1 MSLQFDQVARL
12 PDAAVLP
19 HEHHGQ
25 GRRQA
30 ALAALPLALAA
41 VVLLYHATFWSMVEL
56 WARSQ
61 TFAHG
66 FLIVPISCWLAWRQ
80 RTRLTALLPQPSRQ
94 GLQLLGALGLAW
106 LVADAANVPVV
117 EQYAATAMLPAC
129 VLAILGWPAVRL
141 LAFPLAYLFLA
152 VPFGE
157 VFLAPLID
165 FTAAFTVN
173 ALQWTGVPVFRDGN
187 NFSLPTG
194 NWSVV
199 EACSGLRY
207 LIAALALGALYAH
220 VHFHSAR
227 RRLAVMAAALLVPI
241 LANGVRAY
249 LIVMLGHMS
258 NMRLAVGVDH
268 LIYGWLFFGVVVL
281 LLFWLAARWRELPLA
296 RAALLPTMP
305 SLPVHP
311 GADTAGL
318 HAAIRASV
326 ACLLLAALWPVLA
339 LASHRHDATKAP
351 GSPVV
356 LALPDP
362 PAWRRLHDA
371 TSGGSIWQA
380 PYAGTPARFA
390 ATYARQTGDGAQVGL
405 QLHWYARQM
414 RDAELLTHQSSPYGA
429 RWLALAQ
436 HVQDVNLASGA
447 LAVRESVLGHGG
459 ERLLV
464 WRVYRQGGV
473 VTARPVLVKLLLA
486 QAKLLGMRQDG
497 TDIIVFTAYDE
508 LALPPR
514 ARLQAFLRAAMP
526 VIEQRLQELPH
537 GP

>member
-1 MSLQFDQVARL
+1 MSLQLDSIARL
-12 PDAAVLP
+12 PDAAFLP
-19 HEHHGQ
+19 YGHGPH
-25 GRRQA
+25 QA
-30 ALAALPLALAA
+30 ARALLLLALAA
-41 VVLLYHATFWSMVEL
+41 VVLLYHATFWSMLEL
-56 WARSQ
+56 WSRSQ

-80 RTRLTALLPQPSRQ
+80 RARLAALAPQPSWQ
-94 GLQLLGALGLAW
+94 GLLLLATLGLGW
-106 LVADAANVPVV
+106 LLADAANVPVV

-157 VFLAPLID
+157 VFLEPLID
-165 FTAAFTVN
+165 FTAAFTVT
-173 ALQWTGVPVFRDGN
+173 ALQWTGLPVFRDGS

-220 VHFHSAR
+220 VNVHSTG
-227 RRLAVMAAALLVPI
+227 RRLAVMAAALVVPI
-241 LANGVRAY
+241 VANGVRAY
-249 LIVMLGHMS
+249 LIVMLGHLS

-268 LIYGWLFFGVVVL
+268 LIYGWLFFGVVAL
-281 LLFWLAARWRELPLA
+281 LLFWLAARWRELPPVH
-296 RAALLPTMP
+296 AALST
-305 SLPVHP
+305 LPVRP
-311 GADTAGL
+311 GASVAGTR
-318 HAAIRASV
+318 AVVRASV
-326 ACLLLAALWPVLA
+326 SCLLLAALWPALA
-339 LASHRHDATKAP
+339 LASHRDDGAAP
-351 GSPVV
+351 PASSSM

-362 PAWRRLHDA
+362 PAWQRLHDA
-371 TSGGSIWQA
+371 ASAWQA
-380 PYAGTPARFA
+380 PYAGAPALFA
-390 ATYARQTGDGAQVGL
+390 ATYARRNGDGAQVGL
-405 QLHWYARQM
+405 QLHWYARQA
-414 RDAELLTHQSSPYGA
+414 RNAELLTHQALPYGA
-429 RWLALAQ
+429 RWMPLAQ
-436 HVQDVNLASGA
+436 RMQHVAVASGTVD
-447 LAVRESVLGHGG
+447 VREAVLARGG

-486 QAKLLGMRQDG
+486 QAKLLGTRQDG
-497 TDIIVFTAYDE
+497 ADIIVFAAYDE
-508 LALPPR
+508 LAPPPR
-514 ARLQAFLRAAMP
+514 ARLQAFLRAALP

>member
-1 MSLQFDQVARL
+1 MSVQLDQVARL
-12 PDAAVLP
+12 PDAAILP
-19 HEHHGQ
+19 HAQGQ
-25 GRRQA
+25 QQ
-30 ALAALPLALAA
+30 ALAILLLALAA
-41 VVLLYHATFWSMVEL
+41 VVLLYHATFWSMLEL
-56 WARSQ
+56 WSRSQ

-80 RTRLTALLPQPSRQ
+80 RARLAALAPQPSWQ
-94 GLQLLGALGLAW
+94 GLLLLGALGMAW
-106 LVADAANVPVV
+106 LLADAANVPVV

-157 VFLAPLID
+157 VFLDPLID
-165 FTAAFTVN
+165 FTAAFTVT

-220 VHFHSAR
+220 VHCHSVR

-249 LIVMLGHMS
+249 LIVMLGHLS

-268 LIYGWLFFGVVVL
+268 LIYGWLFFGLVVL
-281 LLFWLAARWRELPLA
+281 LLFWLAARWRELPRA
-296 RAALLPTMP
+296 RAVP
-305 SLPVHP
+305 S
-311 GADTAGL
+311 TAGRG
-318 HAAIRASV
+318 ASPQAVVRASL
-326 ACLLLAALWPVLA
+326 ACLLLAALWPALA
-339 LASHRHDATKAP
+339 LASQRDAGAVPP
-351 GSPVV
+351 GSPAV

-362 PAWRRLHDA
+362 PAWQRLHDA
-371 TSGGSIWQA
+371 APAWQA
-380 PYAGTPARFA
+380 PYAGMPARFA
-390 ATYARQTGDGAQVGL
+390 ATYARQTGSGAPVGL
-405 QLHWYARQM
+405 QLHWYARQA
-414 RDAELLTHQSSPYGA
+414 RDAELLTHQSSPYGP
-429 RWLALAQ
+429 RWMALAQ
-436 HVQDVNLASGA
+436 RVQDVKLAGGT
-447 LAVRESVLGHGG
+447 LAVRESVLGRGG

-464 WRVYRQGGV
+464 WRIYRQGGI

-486 QAKLLGMRQDG
+486 QAKLLGRRQDG
-497 TDIIVFTAYDE
+497 ADILVFAAYDE
-508 LALPPR
+508 LAPPPR
-514 ARLQAFLRAAMP
+514 ARLHAFLQAALP

>member
-1 MSLQFDQVARL
+1 MSLLLDPAARL
-12 PDAAVLP
+12 QDAAVLP
-19 HEHHGQ
+19 PGAQ
-25 GRRQA
+25 RRQA
-30 ALAALPLALAA
+30 AMAALLLVLAAI
-41 VVLLYHATFWSMVEL
+41 VLLYHATFWSMVEL

-80 RTRLTALLPQPSRQ
+80 RARLTALAPQPSRQ
-94 GLQLLGALGLAW
+94 GLLLLGALGLAW
-106 LVADAANVPVV
+106 LLADAAHVPVV

-129 VLAILGWPAVRL
+129 VLAIFGWPAVRL

-157 VFLAPLID
+157 VFLEPLID
-165 FTAAFTVN
+165 FTAAFTVT
-173 ALQWTGVPVFRDGN
+173 ALQWTGVPVFRDGSH
-187 NFSLPTG
+187 FSLPTG

-207 LIAALALGALYAH
+207 LIAALALGALFAH
-220 VHFHSAR
+220 VNFHSTR
-227 RRLAVMAAALLVPI
+227 RRLAVMVAALLVPI

-249 LIVMLGHMS
+249 LIVMLGHLS

-296 RAALLPTMP
+296 RAALP
-305 SLPVHP
+305 PVSP
-311 GADTAGL
+311 GASMAGMR
-318 HAAIRASV
+318 AAIRASV
-326 ACLLLAALWPVLA
+326 ACLLMASLWPALA
-339 LASHRHDATKAP
+339 LASHRHDGAAMPAT
-351 GSPVV
+351 V

-362 PAWRRLHDA
+362 PAWRRLHEA
-371 TSGGSIWQA
+371 APGGQIWQA
-380 PYAGTPARFA
+380 PYAGAPARFA
-390 ATYARQTGDGAQVGL
+390 ATYARQDGDGAPVGL
-405 QLHWYARQM
+405 QLHWYARQA
-414 RDAELLTHQSSPYGA
+414 RDAELLTHQTLPYGA
-429 RWLALAQ
+429 RWMPLAHRVQ
-436 HVQDVNLASGA
+436 HVSLASGA
-447 LAVRESVLGHGG
+447 PDVRESVLGHGS

-464 WRVYRQGGV
+464 WRVYRQGGI

-497 TDIIVFTAYDE
+497 ADIIVFAAYDE
-508 LALPPR
+508 LAPPPR

-526 VIEQRLQELPH
+526 VIERRLQELPH

>member
-1 MSLQFDQVARL
+1 MSLQLDQVARL

-30 ALAALPLALAA
+30 ALAALLLALAA
-41 VVLLYHATFWSMVEL
+41 IVLLYHATFWSMLEL
-56 WARSQ
+56 WSRSQ

-80 RTRLTALLPQPSRQ
+80 RARLAALAPQPSWQ
-94 GLQLLGALGLAW
+94 GLLLLGVLGLAW
-106 LVADAANVPVV
+106 LLADAANVPVV

-157 VFLAPLID
+157 VFLDPLID
-165 FTAAFTVN
+165 FTAAFTVT

-207 LIAALALGALYAH
+207 LIAALALGALFAH
-220 VHFHSAR
+220 VNFHSTR
-227 RRLAVMAAALLVPI
+227 RRLAVMAAALIVPI

-249 LIVMLGHMS
+249 LIVMLGHLS

-268 LIYGWLFFGVVVL
+268 LIYGWLFFGLVVL

-296 RAALLPTMP
+296 RAVPCA
-305 SLPVHP
+305 SGP
-311 GADTAGL
+311 GASPQAVV
-318 HAAIRASV
+318 RASV

-339 LASHRHDATKAP
+339 LASHRDDGAAMPAT
-351 GSPVV
+351 V

-362 PAWRRLHDA
+362 PAWQRLHDA
-371 TSGGSIWQA
+371 APAWQA

-390 ATYARQTGDGAQVGL
+390 ATYARQTGSGAPVGL
-405 QLHWYARQM
+405 QLHWYARQA

-429 RWLALAQ
+429 RWMVLAQ
-436 HVQDVNLASGA
+436 RVQDITLAGGT
-447 LAVRESVLGHGG
+447 LDVRESVLGRGG

-464 WRVYRQGGV
+464 WRIYRQGGI

-486 QAKLLGMRQDG
+486 QAKLLGRRQDG
-497 TDIIVFTAYDE
+497 ADILVFAAYDE
-508 LALPPR
+508 LAPPPR
-514 ARLQAFLRAAMP
+514 ARLHAFLQAALP

>member
-1 MSLQFDQVARL
+1 MSLQLDQMARL

-19 HEHHGQ
+19 Q
-25 GRRQA
+25 DRRQA
-30 ALAALPLALAA
+30 ALAALLLAMAA

-56 WARSQ
+56 WSRSQ

-80 RTRLTALLPQPSRQ
+80 RARLAALAPQPSRR
-94 GLQLLGALGLAW
+94 GLLLLGALGLAW
-106 LVADAANVPVV
+106 LLADAANVPVV

-157 VFLAPLID
+157 VFLDPLID
-165 FTAAFTVN
+165 FTAAFTVT
-173 ALQWTGVPVFRDGN
+173 ALQWTGVPVFRDGS
-187 NFSLPTG
+187 NFSLPSG

-207 LIAALALGALYAH
+207 LIAALALGALFAH
-220 VHFHSAR
+220 VNFHSAR

-249 LIVMLGHMS
+249 LIVMLGHLS
-258 NMRLAVGVDH
+258 DMRLAVGVDH
-268 LIYGWLFFGVVVL
+268 LIYGWLFFGLVAL
-281 LLFWLAARWRELPLA
+281 LLFWLAARWREWPPAPILPPTLPSA
-296 RAALLPTMP
+296 LPPRPVAGGVAASPRA
-305 SLPVHP
+305 VVR
-311 GADTAGL
+311 AG
-318 HAAIRASV
+318 I
-326 ACLLLAALWPVLA
+326 ACLLLAALWPALA
-339 LASHRHDATKAP
+339 LASHRDDGGPAP
-351 GSPVV
+351 ASPAV

-371 TSGGSIWQA
+371 LPAWQA
-380 PYAGTPARFA
+380 PYAGAPARFA
-390 ATYARQTGDGAQVGL
+390 ATYARQEGDDAPVGL
-405 QLHWYARQM
+405 QLHWYARQA
-414 RDAELLTHQSSPYGA
+414 RDAELLTHQALPYGP
-429 RWLALAQ
+429 RWMALAQ
-436 HVQDVNLASGA
+436 RVRPVTVAGGPMT
-447 LAVRESVLGHGG
+447 VRESVLGHGG

-464 WRVYRQGGV
+464 WRVYRQGGI

-486 QAKLLGMRQDG
+486 QAKLLGRRQDG
-497 TDIIVFTAYDE
+497 ADILVFAAYDE
-508 LALPPR
+508 LAPPPR
-514 ARLQAFLRAAMP
+514 ARLQAFLQAALP

>member
-1 MSLQFDQVARL
+1 MSLQLDQVARL

-19 HEHHGQ
+19 HAQGQ
-25 GRRQA
+25 QQ
-30 ALAALPLALAA
+30 ALAILLLALAS
-41 VVLLYHATFWSMVEL
+41 VVLLYHATFWSMLEL
-56 WARSQ
+56 WSRSQ

-80 RTRLTALLPQPSRQ
+80 RARLAALAPQPSRG
-94 GLQLLGALGLAW
+94 GLLLLGALGLAW
-106 LVADAANVPVV
+106 LLADAANVPVV

-157 VFLAPLID
+157 VFLDPLID
-165 FTAAFTVN
+165 FTAAFTVT
-173 ALQWTGVPVFRDGN
+173 ALQWTGVPVFRDGS

-220 VHFHSAR
+220 VHCHSMG

-249 LIVMLGHMS
+249 LIVMLGHLS

-268 LIYGWLFFGVVVL
+268 LIYGWLFFGLVML

-296 RAALLPTMP
+296 RAALPPTR
-305 SLPVHP
+305 P
-311 GADTAGL
+311 GAS
-318 HAAIRASV
+318 AAAATPRAAVRASIV
-326 ACLLLAALWPVLA
+326 CLLLAALWPALA
-339 LASHRHDATKAP
+339 LASHRDDNARHPAI
-351 GSPVV
+351 V

-362 PAWRRLHDA
+362 PAWHRLPA
-371 TSGGSIWQA
+371 VPPAWQA

-390 ATYARQTGDGAQVGL
+390 ATYARQTGSGAPVGL
-405 QLHWYARQM
+405 QLHWYARQA
-414 RDAELLTHQSSPYGA
+414 RDAELLTHQSLPYGA
-429 RWLALAQ
+429 HWMALAQ
-436 HVQDVNLASGA
+436 RVQDIPLADGA

-464 WRVYRQGGV
+464 WRIYRQGGI

-486 QAKLLGMRQDG
+486 QAKLLGRRQDG
-497 TDIIVFTAYDE
+497 ADILVFAAYDE
-508 LALPPR
+508 LAPPPR
-514 ARLQAFLRAAMP
+514 ARLQAFLQAALP
-526 VIEQRLQELPH
+526 VIEQRLRELPH

>member
-1 MSLQFDQVARL
+1 MSLQLDQVARL
-12 PDAAVLP
+12 PDAPVWP
-19 HEHHGQ
+19 HRHDQ
-25 GRRQA
+25 QQA
-30 ALAALPLALAA
+30 MLLLLLAMAA
-41 VVLLYHATFWSMVEL
+41 IVLLYHATFWSMLEL
-56 WARSQ
+56 WSRSQ

-80 RTRLTALLPQPSRQ
+80 RVRLAALAPQPSWQ
-94 GLQLLGALGLAW
+94 GLLLLGVLGLAW
-106 LVADAANVPVV
+106 LLADAANVPVV

-157 VFLAPLID
+157 VFLDPLID
-165 FTAAFTVN
+165 FTAAFTVT

-207 LIAALALGALYAH
+207 LVAALALGALFAH
-220 VHFHSAR
+220 VNFHSTQ
-227 RRLAVMAAALLVPI
+227 RRLAVMAAALIVPI

-249 LIVMLGHMS
+249 LIVMLGHLS

-268 LIYGWLFFGVVVL
+268 LIYGWLFFGLVVL

-296 RAALLPTMP
+296 RAVP
-305 SLPVHP
+305 SAAGR
-311 GADTAGL
+311 GASP
-318 HAAIRASV
+318 HAVVRASV
-326 ACLLLAALWPVLA
+326 ACLLLAALWPALA
-339 LASHRHDATKAP
+339 LASHRDDGAAMPAT
-351 GSPVV
+351 V

-362 PAWRRLHDA
+362 PAWQRLHDA
-371 TSGGSIWQA
+371 APAWQA

-390 ATYARQTGDGAQVGL
+390 ATYARGDGAPVGL
-405 QLHWYARQM
+405 QLHWYARQA

-429 RWLALAQ
+429 RWMALAQ
-436 HVQDVNLASGA
+436 RVQDITLAGGA

-464 WRVYRQGGV
+464 WRVYRQSGII
-473 VTARPVLVKLLLA
+473 TARPVLVKLLLA
-486 QAKLLGMRQDG
+486 QAKLLDRRQDG
-497 TDIIVFTAYDE
+497 ADILVFAAYDE
-508 LALPPR
+508 LAPPPR
-514 ARLQAFLRAAMP
+514 ARLHAFLQAALP

>member
-1 MSLQFDQVARL
+1 MSVQLDQVARL
-12 PDAAVLP
+12 PDAAILP
-19 HEHHGQ
+19 HAQGQ
-25 GRRQA
+25 QQ
-30 ALAALPLALAA
+30 ALAILLLALAA
-41 VVLLYHATFWSMVEL
+41 VVLLYHATFWSMLEL
-56 WARSQ
+56 WSRSQ

-80 RTRLTALLPQPSRQ
+80 RARLAALAPRPSWQ
-94 GLQLLGALGLAW
+94 GLLLLGALGLAW
-106 LVADAANVPVV
+106 LLADAANVPVV

-157 VFLAPLID
+157 VFLDPLID
-165 FTAAFTVN
+165 FTAAFTVT

-220 VHFHSAR
+220 VHCHSAR
-227 RRLAVMAAALLVPI
+227 RRLAVMAAALLVPV

-249 LIVMLGHMS
+249 LIVMLGHLS

-268 LIYGWLFFGVVVL
+268 LIYGWLFFGLVVL

-296 RAALLPTMP
+296 RAVPCAAGR
-305 SLPVHP
+305 
-311 GADTAGL
+311 GASPQAVV
-318 HAAIRASV
+318 RASL
-326 ACLLLAALWPVLA
+326 ACVLLAALWPALA
-339 LASHRHDATKAP
+339 LASQRQDGAAAP
-351 GSPVV
+351 GSPAV

-362 PAWRRLHDA
+362 PAWQRLHDA
-371 TSGGSIWQA
+371 APAWQA

-390 ATYARQTGDGAQVGL
+390 AMYARGDGAPVGL
-405 QLHWYARQM
+405 QLHWYARQA

-436 HVQDVNLASGA
+436 RVQDITLAGGT
-447 LAVRESVLGHGG
+447 LAVRESVLGRGG

-464 WRVYRQGGV
+464 WRIYRQGGI

-486 QAKLLGMRQDG
+486 QAKLLGLRQDG
-497 TDIIVFTAYDE
+497 ADILVFAAYDE
-508 LALPPR
+508 LAPPPR
-514 ARLQAFLRAAMP
+514 ARLRAFLQAALP

>member
-1 MSLQFDQVARL
+1 MSLQLDQVTRL
-12 PDAAVLP
+12 PDAAILP
-19 HEHHGQ
+19 HAQGQ
-25 GRRQA
+25 QQ
-30 ALAALPLALAA
+30 ALAILLLALAA
-41 VVLLYHATFWSMVEL
+41 VVLLYHATFWSMLEL
-56 WARSQ
+56 WSRSQ

-80 RTRLTALLPQPSRQ
+80 RARLAALAPQPSRQ
-94 GLQLLGALGLAW
+94 GLLLLGALGLAW
-106 LVADAANVPVV
+106 LLADAANVPVV

-157 VFLAPLID
+157 VFLDPLID
-165 FTAAFTVN
+165 FTAAFTVT

-220 VHFHSAR
+220 VHCHSAR

-249 LIVMLGHMS
+249 LIVMLGHLS

-268 LIYGWLFFGVVVL
+268 LIYGWLFFGLVVL

-296 RAALLPTMP
+296 RAVP
-305 SLPVHP
+305 SAAGC
-311 GADTAGL
+311 GASPQAVV
-318 HAAIRASV
+318 RASL
-326 ACLLLAALWPVLA
+326 ACLLLAALWPALA
-339 LASHRHDATKAP
+339 LASHRDAGAVPP
-351 GSPVV
+351 GSPVM

-362 PAWRRLHDA
+362 PAWQRLYDA
-371 TSGGSIWQA
+371 APAWQA

-390 ATYARQTGDGAQVGL
+390 ATYARQTGSGAPVGL
-405 QLHWYARQM
+405 QLHWYARQA
-414 RDAELLTHQSSPYGA
+414 RDAELLTHQSSPYGP
-429 RWLALAQ
+429 RWTPLAQ
-436 HVQDVNLASGA
+436 RVQDITLASGT
-447 LAVRESVLGHGG
+447 LAVRESVLGRGG

-464 WRVYRQGGV
+464 WRIYRQGGI

-486 QAKLLGMRQDG
+486 QAKLLGRRQDG
-497 TDIIVFTAYDE
+497 ADILVFAAYDE
-508 LALPPR
+508 LAPPPR
-514 ARLQAFLRAAMP
+514 ARLHAFLQAALP

>member
-1 MSLQFDQVARL
+1 MSLQLDQVARM
-12 PDAAVLP
+12 PDAAILP
-19 HEHHGQ
+19 HAQGQ
-25 GRRQA
+25 QQ
-30 ALAALPLALAA
+30 ALAILLLALAA
-41 VVLLYHATFWSMVEL
+41 VVLLYHASFWSMLEL
-56 WARSQ
+56 WSRSQ

-80 RTRLTALLPQPSRQ
+80 RARLAALAPQPSWQ
-94 GLQLLGALGLAW
+94 GLLLLGALGLAW
-106 LVADAANVPVV
+106 LLADAANVPVV

-157 VFLAPLID
+157 VFLDPLID
-165 FTAAFTVN
+165 FTAAFTVT

-220 VHFHSAR
+220 VHCHSAR

-249 LIVMLGHMS
+249 LIVMLGHLS

-268 LIYGWLFFGVVVL
+268 LIYGWLFFGLVVL

-296 RAALLPTMP
+296 RAVP
-305 SLPVHP
+305 SAAGP
-311 GADTAGL
+311 GASP
-318 HAAIRASV
+318 HAVVRASV
-326 ACLLLAALWPVLA
+326 ACLLLAALWPALA
-339 LASHRHDATKAP
+339 LASQRQDGAAAP
-351 GSPVV
+351 ASPVV

-362 PAWRRLHDA
+362 PAWQRLHDA
-371 TSGGSIWQA
+371 APAWQA

-390 ATYARQTGDGAQVGL
+390 ATYARQTGSGAPVGL
-405 QLHWYARQM
+405 QLHWYARQA
-414 RDAELLTHQSSPYGA
+414 RDAELLTHQSSPYGP
-429 RWLALAQ
+429 RWTQLAQ
-436 HVQDVNLASGA
+436 RVQDITLASGT
-447 LAVRESVLGHGG
+447 LAVRESVLGRGG

-464 WRVYRQGGV
+464 WRIYRQGGI

-486 QAKLLGMRQDG
+486 QAKLLGLRQDG
-497 TDIIVFTAYDE
+497 ADILVFAAYDE
-508 LALPPR
+508 LAPPPR
-514 ARLQAFLRAAMP
+514 ARLRAFLQAALP

>member
-1 MSLQFDQVARL
+1 MSLQLDQVARL
-12 PDAAVLP
+12 PDVAVLP
-19 HEHHGQ
+19 HPQGQ
-25 GRRQA
+25 QQ
-30 ALAALPLALAA
+30 ALAILLLALAG
-41 VVLLYHATFWSMVEL
+41 VVLLYHATFWSMLEL
-56 WARSQ
+56 WSRSQ

-80 RTRLTALLPQPSRQ
+80 RARLAALAPQPSWQ
-94 GLQLLGALGLAW
+94 GLLLLGALGLAW
-106 LVADAANVPVV
+106 LLADAANVSVV

-157 VFLAPLID
+157 VFLDPLID
-165 FTAAFTVN
+165 FTAAFTVT

-220 VHFHSAR
+220 VHCHSTG

-249 LIVMLGHMS
+249 LIVMLGHLS
-258 NMRLAVGVDH
+258 GMRLAVGVDH
-268 LIYGWLFFGVVVL
+268 LIYGWLFFGLVVL
-281 LLFWLAARWRELPLA
+281 LLFWLAARWRELPRTALPSILSA
-296 RAALLPTMP
+296 RPDAGMAGTR
-305 SLPVHP
+305 PV
-311 GADTAGL
+311 
-318 HAAIRASV
+318 IRASV
-326 ACLLLAALWPVLA
+326 ACLLLAALWPALA
-339 LASHRHDATKAP
+339 LASHRDDGAVPP

-362 PAWRRLHDA
+362 PAWRRLRDA
-371 TSGGSIWQA
+371 APAWQA
-380 PYAGTPARFA
+380 PYAGTPVRFA
-390 ATYARQTGDGAQVGL
+390 ATYALGDGAPVGL
-405 QLHWYARQM
+405 QLHWYARQA

-429 RWLALAQ
+429 RWMALAQ
-436 HVQDVNLASGA
+436 RVQDITLASGA

-464 WRVYRQGGV
+464 WRIYRQGGI

-486 QAKLLGMRQDG
+486 QAKLLGRRQDG
-497 TDIIVFTAYDE
+497 ADILVFTAYDE
-508 LALPPR
+508 LAPPPR
-514 ARLQAFLRAAMP
+514 ARLQAFLQAALP